1 MNFKVHRHV
10 LSQYPALWPCLIYEA
25 ASFIFSPVV
34 YQPHETSI
42 RTSFLT
48 TYTEMRAPAFSH
60 PHMHQTTDGYH
71 YNTRMFDEQY
81 CQQAE
86 NKGNKRATDQ
96 DIL

>member
-1 MNFKVHRHV
+1 MNFKVYRHV

-34 YQPHETSI
+34 YQPHETST

-48 TYTEMRAPAFSH
+48 TYTEIALLLRTLL
-60 PHMHQTTDGYH
+60 QTTDCYH

-81 CQQAE
+81 RQQAQ
-86 NKGNKRATDQ
+86 NKGNKRVRV
-96 DIL
+96 IGI